1 MDGQGMDEQW
11 AGYDYYAASQNGSP
25 ASPIQGTKQRTTRPE
40 CLTDEFRSLAKP
52 FAAPHPF
59 PDALRNRQYLDT
71 RYTKMPKALRF
82 NDRIS
87 MRSSIELREPFLDH
101 RLFELAFRQPVDR
114 KIENGTR
121 KKLLRDIAKRLVA
134 ASVVEA
140 PKRPVQTPQREWLR
154 GELRDWAG
162 QCIETALQKHGN
174 TWLDAE
180 SVRKQWHEYCLGLC
194 DNSFHVWQWISLG
207 LAS

>member
-1 MDGQGMDEQW
+1 
-11 AGYDYYAASQNGSP
+11 
-25 ASPIQGTKQRTTRPE
+25 
-40 CLTDEFRSLAKP
+40 
-52 FAAPHPF
+52 
-59 PDALRNRQYLDT
+59 
-71 RYTKMPKALRF
+71 MPKALRF

-101 RLFELAFRQPVDR
+101 RLFELAFRQPVER

-121 KKLLRDIAKRLVA
+121 KKMLRDIAKYLVA

-154 GELRDWAG
+154 GELRGWAG
-162 QCIETALQKHGN
+162 QCIETALQQYGN
-174 TWLDAE
+174 TWLDTE
-180 SVRKQWHEYCLGLC
+180 SVRKQWHEYCLGQG

-207 LAS
+207 LSCQS

>member
-1 MDGQGMDEQW
+1 
-11 AGYDYYAASQNGSP
+11 
-25 ASPIQGTKQRTTRPE
+25 
-40 CLTDEFRSLAKP
+40 
-52 FAAPHPF
+52 
-59 PDALRNRQYLDT
+59 
-71 RYTKMPKALRF
+71 MPKALRF

-101 RLFELAFRQPVDR
+101 RLFELAFRQPVER

-121 KKLLRDIAKRLVA
+121 KKLLRDVAKHLVA

-162 QCIETALQKHGN
+162 QCIENALQEHGN
-174 TWLDAE
+174 TWLDPE
-180 SVRKQWHEYCLGLC
+180 SVRKQWHEYCLGLG

-207 LAS
+207 LARRN